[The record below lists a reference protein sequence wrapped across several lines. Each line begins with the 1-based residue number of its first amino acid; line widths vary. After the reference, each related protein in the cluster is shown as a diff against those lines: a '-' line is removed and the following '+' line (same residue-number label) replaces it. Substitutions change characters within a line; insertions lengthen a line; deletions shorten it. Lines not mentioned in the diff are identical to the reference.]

1 MPAASAAS
9 PEPTAI
15 GRLLQHWRRAR
26 GHSQMALAL
35 RAGVSTRHLGFVE
48 VGRAN
53 PSREMVLLLAGALD
67 VPLRERN
74 ALLVAAGFAPL
85 YRETGL
91 DAPGLAQ
98 ARRALALILARQ
110 EPHPA
115 VVMDRHWNIVL
126 TNAAAPRFFALFL
139 EPEAGGPPPNVL
151 RMMFDPRGL
160 RPYVANWEAVAESLV
175 YRAHR
180 EALGGLP
187 DEETRRLLDEVLA
200 QPGVP
205 ARWRTPDLHAR
216 AEPYVAVRFRRGSLA
231 FDYFSTVTTLGTPQD
246 VTLQEMRIECFF
258 PADPATEEAAQRLAA
273 AAQ

>member
-110 EPHPA
+110 EP
-115 VVMDRHWNIVL
+115 
-126 TNAAAPRFFALFL
+126 
-139 EPEAGGPPPNVL
+139 
-151 RMMFDPRGL
+151 
-160 RPYVANWEAVAESLV
+160 
-175 YRAHR
+175 
-180 EALGGLP
+180 
-187 DEETRRLLDEVLA
+187 
-200 QPGVP
+200 
-205 ARWRTPDLHAR
+205 
-216 AEPYVAVRFRRGSLA
+216 
-231 FDYFSTVTTLGTPQD
+231 
-246 VTLQEMRIECFF
+246 
-258 PADPATEEAAQRLAA
+258 
-273 AAQ
+273 